1 MLVVLP
7 PLRCSKLP
15 REIFF
20 APRARPGLGRPLRL
34 RAAVLSRLVP
44 QVSWQPR
51 FQVAR
56 LRIGRAT
63 TESGSR
69 ISLMP
74 SAMRNSV
81 SFGGISRRQTY
92 SRSKGARQRRG
103 EMAIDSIKSVA
114 VLGAGT
120 MGNGIAQVFARAGY
134 QVILRDVE
142 QRFLDRA
149 LETIAKNLDR
159 EI

>member
-1 MLVVLP
+1 
-7 PLRCSKLP
+7 
-15 REIFF
+15 
-20 APRARPGLGRPLRL
+20 
-34 RAAVLSRLVP
+34 
-44 QVSWQPR
+44 
-51 FQVAR
+51 
-56 LRIGRAT
+56 
-63 TESGSR
+63 
-69 ISLMP
+69 MP

-159 EI
+159 EIKKGKLPERDKGAVLRSEERRVGKECRFRRSR